1 MTINVAKT
9 AGFCFGVNRAVDI
22 VNSMLDKGE
31 KVCTLGP
38 IIHNMEMVSELES
51 RGCKAIDNIEDC
63 PEGSTI
69 VIRSHGVSKS
79 VIEKIESLSIKCVDA
94 TCPFVKK
101 IHKIVTEAGEKN
113 IPVLIAGNKNHPEVQ
128 GIIGH
133 CDSECYTFNNDEE
146 LTELSANIPI
156 KKNNEVYVVAQTT
169 FSKKE
174 WKKCLKTVKKVYTNA
189 KIFDTICK
197 ATSERQKEA
206 DLISGN
212 SDLMIV
218 IGDRHSSNT
227 AKLYD
232 ICKSRCADTFLIET
246 AKELDKDLVSKS
258 RSIGVTAGAS
268 TPARII
274 KEVLD
279 TMSEEI
285 KSSETVVETE
295 SFEEMLEESLKNFNT
310 NERVKG
316 VVVSIAPNEVIVDV
330 GRKQSGFIPVDELS
344 NDPSVKPEDV
354 VKVGDEVELLIMK
367 TNDAEGTIM
376 LSKRRV
382 DAQKGWEELKELAES
397 QEVLTGKVTNVVK
410 GGVIV
415 IYNDNRVFIP
425 ASQATASRDDS
436 LEDLVGKEVQFKLI
450 EASQRG
456 RMRRIVGSI
465 RAVLREQRAAQR
477 ATFWE
482 TCEVGK
488 HYKGVVKSIT
498 NYGAFVDL
506 GGVFGMIHI
515 SELSW
520 THIKN
525 PSEVVNIGDEVD
537 VYVKDINEETKKISL
552 GYKDPDAN
560 PWEILRRDFPVD
572 TVVDA
577 TIVGLTTFGAFAN
590 VIPGIDGL
598 IHISQIANKRIEKPE
613 DVLKIGETVKA
624 KIIAIDFEKKR
635 VSLSIRALLPVEDSA
650 PAAEAEAVKDEAP
663 VEDEVVVASTET
675 PIEEPAPTAKEKA
688 EEVKEEVKEKVE
700 EAKEKVEEKAEEVK
714 EKVEEKAEEVKEEV
728 KEKVEEVKEK
738 VKEQVEKAKEAKAAK
753 EEE

>member
-1 MTINVAKT
+1 MSIQVAKT

-22 VNSMLDKGE
+22 VNDLLEKGE

-38 IIHNMEMVSELES
+38 IIHNMEMVGELEK
-51 RGCKAIDNIEDC
+51 RGCNAVDRIEDC
-63 PEGSTI
+63 PKDATI
-69 VIRSHGVSKS
+69 VIRSHGVAKS
-79 VIEKIESLSIKCVDA
+79 VMDKVDELSLKCVDA

-113 IPVLIAGNKNHPEVQ
+113 IPVLIAGNKNHPEIQ

-133 CDSECYTFNNDEE
+133 CSSTCYTFNNDEE
-146 LTELSANIPI
+146 LVELISNIPI
-156 KKNNEVYVVAQTT
+156 KNNDEIFVVAQTT

-232 ICKSRCADTFLIET
+232 ICKSRCANTCLIET

-285 KSSETVVETE
+285 KSSETVAETE
-295 SFEEMLEESLKNFNT
+295 SFEEMLEESLKNLNT

-316 VVVSIAPNEVIVDV
+316 TVVSIAPNEVIVDV
-330 GRKQSGFIPVDELS
+330 GRKQSGFIPADELS
-344 NDPSVKPEDV
+344 SDPSVKPEDV
-354 VKVGDEVELLIMK
+354 VKVGDELELLIMK
-367 TNDAEGTIM
+367 TNDVEGTIM

-382 DAQKGWEELKELAES
+382 DAQKGWEELKALAES
-397 QEVLTGKVTNVVK
+397 NEVLTGKVVNVVK

-436 LEDLVGKEVQFKLI
+436 LEDLVGQEVQFKLI

-456 RMRRIVGSI
+456 RMKRIVGSI
-465 RAVLREQRAAQR
+465 RAVLREQRASQK

-498 NYGAFVDL
+498 SYGAFVDL

-537 VYVKDINEETKKISL
+537 VYIKEINEETKKISL

-560 PWEILRRDFPVD
+560 PWEILRRDYPVD

-598 IHISQIANKRIEKPE
+598 IHISQIANQRINKPE
-613 DVLKIGETVKA
+613 DVLSIGEKVKA
-624 KIIAIDFEKKR
+624 KIIAIDFDKKR
-635 VSLSIRALLPVEDSA
+635 VSLSIRALLPVEKA
-650 PAAEAEAVKDEAP
+650 PAPSESDEEVVASTG
-663 VEDEVVVASTET
+663 EDEVVASTET
-675 PIEEPAPTAKEKA
+675 PVDEPVSP
-688 EEVKEEVKEKVE
+688 KVE
-700 EAKEKVEEKAEEVK
+700 EAPVAEETPKAEETA
-714 EKVEEKAEEVKEEV
+714 VEEE
-728 KEKVEEVKEK
+728 
-738 VKEQVEKAKEAKAAK
+738 
-753 EEE
+753 